1 MANGTLRILL
11 AEDDFATRRVM
22 QRILELRGRC
32 DVAVNGREAVQAFEA
47 ALQASEAYDLIVLD
61 VMMPELDGR
70 STLRR
75 IRQVEQERG
84 IQPGDGCKIVMATA
98 LGDAKTVVG
107 SFKDLCDGYL
117 VKPIDARK
125 LAAELDRLGLV
136 GQPSSPRS

>member
-1 MANGTLRILL
+1 MANGTLKILL

-32 DVAVNGREAVQAFEA
+32 DVAVNGQEAVQAFEEA
-47 ALQASEAYDLIVLD
+47 RKASEPYDLVLLD

-70 STLRR
+70 TALRR
-75 IRQVEQERG
+75 IRQIEQERG
-84 IQPGDGCKIVMATA
+84 VLPGDGCKIVMATA

-117 VKPIDARK
+117 VKPIDGRK
-125 LAAELDRLGLV
+125 LAAELDRLGLH
-136 GQPSSPRS
+136 GQPACP